1 MRKHIEFQSDGL
13 KCKGWHYV
21 PDSYSE
27 GKKLPTV
34 VMAHG
39 FSAVKEMLTNY
50 AERFVSA
57 GLAVL
62 LFDYR
67 YLGEGEG
74 EPRGQVLPHIQLD
87 DYRNAISWVSLQAET
102 DPERI
107 GVWGSS
113 YSGAHVL
120 HLSAFDRRIKAA
132 VAQVPGLCAW
142 RTLLENQGLES
153 LRLVQEMLAADRT
166 TRYGSQTVNYLPV
179 VAPEGQ
185 VSVLATPDAYEFF
198 LSENKGKYE
207 NWINQ
212 VTFESVEKMIEY
224 DPADA
229 IELIS
234 PTPLLIVAAEKD
246 TLIPIDK
253 IREAFGR
260 AKEPKKLVVIPCG
273 HFDVYY
279 DEPWHEQAIVPAV
292 QWFVEHLGA
301 LFI

>member
-1 MRKHIEFQSDGL
+1 MRKNIEFQSNGL
-13 KCKGWHYV
+13 KCKGWYYV
-21 PDSYSE
+21 PDFYSE
-27 GKKLPTV
+27 GTKLPTV
-34 VMAHG
+34 IMAHG

-74 EPRGQVLPHIQLD
+74 EPRGQVLPHTQLD

-102 DPERI
+102 DPGRI

-142 RTLLENQGLES
+142 RTLLENQGLEG

-198 LSENKGKYE
+198 LTKSNGKYE

-234 PTPLLIVAAEKD
+234 PTPLLIIAAEKD

-260 AKEPKKLVVIPCG
+260 AKEPKKLVVISCG

-279 DEPWHEQAIVPAV
+279 DEPWHEEAVVTAV
-292 QWFVEHLGA
+292 QWFVEHLGT
-301 LFI
+301 

>member
-1 MRKHIEFQSDGL
+1 MRKNIEFQSDGL
-13 KCKGWHYV
+13 KCKGWHYL
-21 PDSYSE
+21 PDFYSE
-27 GKKLPTV
+27 GAKLPTV

-74 EPRGQVLPHIQLD
+74 EPRGQVLPNTQID
-87 DYRNAISWVSLQAET
+87 DYRNAISWVTLQAET
-102 DPERI
+102 DPGRI

-113 YSGAHVL
+113 YSGGHVL

-142 RTLLENQGLES
+142 RTLLKNQGLES

-166 TRYGSQTVNYLPV
+166 TRYGFQTVNYFPV

-198 LSENKGKYE
+198 LAKTDGRNE

-224 DPADA
+224 DPANA

-246 TLIPIDK
+246 TLIPIDN

-279 DEPWHEQAIVPAV
+279 DEPWHEQAVVTAV
-292 QWFVEHLGA
+292 QWFVEHLGD
-301 LFI
+301 